1 MSGFAAIHRLSKIKL
16 KPFTGITY
24 YNSMEGKSKI
34 PISIQVG
41 MNDLGGLHASY
52 QNCLNLDIDN

>member
-34 PISIQVG
+34 PNSIQVG
-41 MNDLGGLHASY
+41 MNDLGGLAYILSKLFDSGY
-52 QNCLNLDIDN
+52 